1 MSKGAKVVKGIVLKN
16 HPKLQVPKGQTTGN
30 VQTSRKN
37 IQSLEVHLHTLCV
50 DLICWVNVLCLKS
63 CFSDMN
69 MISQIS

>member
-37 IQSLEVHLHTLCV
+37 IQSLEVHLHNLCV
-50 DLICWVNVLCLKS
+50 DLFVWGKCAVFKRLLLLLL
-63 CFSDMN
+63 
-69 MISQIS
+69 